1 MIRITSNRNCIIY
14 NIYKFTFFGK
24 KHSIIMP
31 FAIINLN
38 DNFVFITSDM
48 TNFPY
53 RNFLAIDIENRIT
66 VFISSGV
73 NSVSSIEI
81 ILRHVLNNLCFFPH
95 SFIMF
100 VIFPNV
106 AFLELKQKPYV
117 YLSASKI
124 VWHGILVVS
133 YIRQPEI

>member
-53 RNFLAIDIENRIT
+53 RNFLAIDIEHRI
-66 VFISSGV
+66 IILIGSGIHT
-73 NSVSSIEI
+73 VSSIEI
-81 ILRHVLNNLCFFPH
+81 ILRYILNDLNFFPH
-95 SFIMF
+95 S
-100 VIFPNV
+100 
-106 AFLELKQKPYV
+106 L
-117 YLSASKI
+117 
-124 VWHGILVVS
+124 
-133 YIRQPEI
+133 